1 MGKPTRRRGARGR
14 GSHPRTREALGAR
27 PRPLGGAAFNG
38 WTGGD
43 EGRRKLPGCDRAA
56 RLGQSQPGS
65 AGPGTEIA
73 ASGAP
78 DGERADRKA
87 RAARKADSQYS
98 APFGAPSPHC
108 RGEPLISKRGRG
120 TRACPGPTKEHG
132 RCRASIP
139 LSFRGAPKAR
149 ARNPYS
155 AAELMRT
162 VDVITSIFRQT
173 PAAEYGFRIRRSRG
187 APE

>member
-1 MGKPTRRRGARGR
+1 MGKPVWRRGARGR

-87 RAARKADSQYS
+87 RVRRKGDSQDRDT
-98 APFGAPSPHC
+98 FGAPTTYF
-108 RGEPLISKRGRG
+108 E
-120 TRACPGPTKEHG
+120 
-132 RCRASIP
+132 AS
-139 LSFRGAPKAR
+139 
-149 ARNPYS
+149 
-155 AAELMRT
+155 
-162 VDVITSIFRQT
+162 
-173 PAAEYGFRIRRSRG
+173 
-187 APE
+187 